1 MEFAVEKPFRD
12 SIMKPAS
19 MFGNL
24 IDWLDRR
31 PKATVTAA
39 GLVLVVLI
47 GAVDR
52 VTPAEMIF
60 AIFYLIPITFVAWF
74 AGRNAGVLIA
84 FASGITW
91 LVVNLLLATPGWK
104 PFIPYWNALSG
115 LVVFLGVVFLVSTIK
130 ALNEGLEGKVEQR
143 TEELR
148 TSVAEHQQTEDRL
161 RTSEERFRQLAEGIN
176 EVFWMTDIENG
187 QVIYVSPAYEV
198 VWGRTSASWYESP
211 RSRIEAIH
219 PEDRE
224 RVARAIADK
233 RSKKGYDEEYRV
245 VRPDGA
251 IRWVHDRAFPIF
263 DKTGQVY
270 RLAGIA
276 EDITHRKRLERKVLE
291 VSDQEQ
297 RRIGRDLHDGLC
309 QHLTATMFAS
319 KILEEELAQQSS
331 PQSTQAGQIAE
342 FIDRAISQ
350 ARNVARG
357 LDPVKVATNGLMSAL
372 EELAATVRTMQRL
385 DCVFRSDAPV
395 LIDDDATAIHLY
407 RIAQEAINNAVK
419 HAQPKH
425 IEIGLD
431 GSGEKITL
439 TIQDDGVGLPPAPHK
454 RDGMGLQTMNYRAR
468 AIGAT
473 LDVRRVQPRGTMVT
487 CALPKNLV
495 TRPSKDEI
503 EYQHE

>member
-1 MEFAVEKPFRD
+1 
-12 SIMKPAS
+12 MKPAY

-24 IDWLDRR
+24 VNWLERR
-31 PKATVTAA
+31 PKASLTAA

-60 AIFYLIPITFVAWF
+60 AIFYLIPITFVTWF
-74 AGRNAGVLIA
+74 AGRNAGILIA

-91 LVVNLLLATPGWK
+91 LVVNLMLATPGWK

-115 LVVFLGVVFLVSTIK
+115 LLVFLGVVFLISTVK
-130 ALNEGLEGKVEQR
+130 ALNAGLEDKVEQR
-143 TEELR
+143 TRELS
-148 TSVAEHQQTEDRL
+148 TSVADHQRTEDRL

-187 QVIYVSPAYEV
+187 EVIYVSPAYEV
-198 VWGRTSASWYESP
+198 LWGRTSASWYESP

-224 RVARAIADK
+224 RVAQATADK
-233 RSKKGYDEEYRV
+233 RSKAGYDEEYRI

-251 IRWVHDRAFPIF
+251 IRWIHDRAFPIF
-263 DKTGQVY
+263 DKTGEVY

-276 EDITHRKRLERKVLE
+276 EDVTQRKRLERKVLE

-319 KILEEELAQQSS
+319 KILEEELAKQSS
-331 PQSTQAGQIAE
+331 PQATQAGQIAE
-342 FIDRAISQ
+342 FVSRAISQ

-372 EELAATVRTMQRL
+372 EELAASVRTMQRL

-407 RIAQEAINNAVK
+407 RIAQEAMNNAVK

-431 GSGEKITL
+431 SSDEKITL
-439 TIQDDGVGLPPAPHK
+439 TVRDDGVGLPPAPRK
-454 RDGMGLQTMNYRAR
+454 RDGMGLQSMNYRAR

-473 LDVRRVQPRGTMVT
+473 LEVRRGPAGGTIVT

-495 TRPSKDEI
+495 TRPPRDEI
-503 EYQHE
+503 E

>member
-1 MEFAVEKPFRD
+1 
-12 SIMKPAS
+12 
-19 MFGNL
+19 MFGS
-24 IDWLDRR
+24 IVDWLERR
-31 PKATVTAA
+31 SKVSLTAT

-60 AIFYLIPITFVAWF
+60 AIFYLIPITFVTWF
-74 AGRNAGVLIA
+74 AGRNAGLLIA

-91 LVVNLLLATPGWK
+91 LVVNLLLAAPAWK

-115 LVVFLGVVFLVSTIK
+115 LVVFLGVVLLLSAVKT
-130 ALNEGLEGKVEQR
+130 LNEGLEGKVEQR
-143 TEELR
+143 TRELR
-148 TSVAEHQQTEDRL
+148 TSVTEHQQTEDRL
-161 RTSEERFRQLAEGIN
+161 RASEERFRQLAEGIN
-176 EVFWMTDIENG
+176 EVFWMTDIESG

-198 VWGRTSASWYESP
+198 VWGRARASWHESP

-219 PEDRE
+219 PEDRA
-224 RVARAIADK
+224 RVTQATADK
-233 RSKKGYDEEYRV
+233 RSKEGYDEEYRI

-251 IRWVHDRAFPIF
+251 VRWVHDRAFPIF
-263 DKTGQVY
+263 DKAGQVY

-319 KILEEELAQQSS
+319 KILEEELATQSS
-331 PQSTQAGQIAE
+331 PQAAQAGQIAE
-342 FIDRAISQ
+342 FINRAISQ
-350 ARNVARG
+350 ARDVARG

-372 EELAATVRTMQRL
+372 EELAATVRTMQRV

-395 LIDDDATAIHLY
+395 LIDDDTTAIHLY
-407 RIAQEAINNAVK
+407 RIAQEAINNAVR

-431 GSGEKITL
+431 GSDEKITL
-439 TIQDDGVGLPPAPHK
+439 TIRDDGVGFPPAARK
-454 RDGMGLQTMNYRAR
+454 RDGMGLQSMNYRAR

-473 LDVRRVQPRGTMVT
+473 LDIRQGPAGGTIVT

-495 TRPSKDEI
+495 TRPPKNEI
-503 EYQHE
+503 ENEHE